1 MSTRQVYL
9 TFLLS
14 IILARI
20 DTSSI
25 DSSAHSSS
33 SHEAA
38 QKMYDELI
46 QEDEKPEPA
55 PAKKRPLKSLGL
67 FDNRYDKDTTIVSN
81 LKEEEPKRDIFPE
94 LDLKELRKKKHRV
107 IHDVE
112 IAQRNLIDQGLQ
124 TATGELDTKS
134 ILKLINAEH
143 SRANNPDR
151 TQTGYRK
158 IWTLE
163 ELDRKYRTPEGDR
176 RLGIVSDE
184 QVKAVLPKERW
195 RKTSHFVNIGKPG
208 AKKEILPDYTLNYNK
223 KPIQVDIIIESSIG
237 CHYLLRVNVKSSIR
251 DLKYTIWEQEAYFRY
266 NYSDF
271 SKADK
276 ARGYDIK
283 KQILFCN
290 GLDLQKVDSDSS
302 LEFVGIQNFSI
313 IHVVEKLKL
322 DHAMITN
329 LSSIYGQFAWKRAKN
344 KKCLASIENEM
355 VLDEDQ
361 LLHKAYY
368 LAAEEFFKNLTEFL
382 PGFNFLC
389 ENISKDYPDLGDTP
403 NPFID
408 EDHKDKAWEMLCKME
423 SPNYLREKWELVEKA
438 FDETRKLGN
447 ASVLNVNEKDLEH
460 VEDVEQKI
468 REELEQ
474 NELWADFFMSMPDLQ
489 EAAIKFHA
497 EYEQKRAKYRP
508 SNKSPQSWI
517 DLEFPSNTSAQNDYR
532 ADEDSHEEFEIQQEY
547 YELAKEAW
555 KKESLL
561 DKGKRKELGR
571 ITAPKASKTKD

>member
-302 LEFVGIQNFSI
+302 LEFV
-313 IHVVEKLKL
+313 

-361 LLHKAYY
+361 LLHKA
-368 LAAEEFFKNLTEFL
+368 LSLMDFRR
-382 PGFNFLC
+382 
-389 ENISKDYPDLGDTP
+389 DYPDLGDTP